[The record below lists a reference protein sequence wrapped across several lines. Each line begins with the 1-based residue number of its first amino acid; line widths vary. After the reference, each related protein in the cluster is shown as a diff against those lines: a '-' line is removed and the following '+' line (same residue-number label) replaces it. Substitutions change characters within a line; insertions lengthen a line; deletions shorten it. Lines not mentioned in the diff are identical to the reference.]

1 MHIWQAIKMACK
13 SLWTNKLR
21 SALTMLGIIIGVMTV
36 ALLTSVASSVKTAIV
51 SEIRTQSTLSIVMC
65 TSNDMTYKK
74 VDDVL
79 KGNQHKPSDDD
90 YYSYSMI
97 YSSNAVV
104 SEDLTGIE
112 EGMFDENFLRFNH
125 IIVTE
130 EEYNKILDKAYT
142 LPYGELL
149 VDFLN
154 TFVKA
159 FVEHTH
165 NFSMLPPN
173 TAHTA
178 TLISKKNRLL
188 DDKEMLSN
196 TVRIN

>member
-36 ALLTSVASSVKTAIV
+36 ALLTSVASGVKTAIV

-79 KGNQHKPSDDD
+79 KNNQHKETDND

-104 SEDLTGIE
+104 SEDLTGIA
-112 EGMFDENFLRFNH
+112 EGDFDENFFKYSANL
-125 IIVTE
+125 
-130 EEYNKILDKAYT
+130 
-142 LPYGELL
+142 
-149 VDFLN
+149 
-154 TFVKA
+154 
-159 FVEHTH
+159 
-165 NFSMLPPN
+165 
-173 TAHTA
+173 
-178 TLISKKNRLL
+178 
-188 DDKEMLSN
+188 
-196 TVRIN
+196 